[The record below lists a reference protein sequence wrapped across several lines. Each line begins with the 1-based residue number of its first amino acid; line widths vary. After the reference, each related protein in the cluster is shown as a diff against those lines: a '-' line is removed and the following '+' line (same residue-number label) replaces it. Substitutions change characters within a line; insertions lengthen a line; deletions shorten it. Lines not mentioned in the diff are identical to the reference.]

1 MTTENQDKRTKTTI
15 STLPA
20 TRQRLAEFATSDET
34 VDQTLNRLLDTVQ
47 SMKVR
52 ARTAWENRKAAAQAD
67 PDAWEAGARLAD
79 MLAARAAT
87 RQAGRG

>member
-1 MTTENQDKRTKTTI
+1 MTQDAKDKRAKTTM

-20 TRQRLAEFATSDET
+20 TRQRLADFATSDET

-47 SMKVR
+47 SIKVR

-67 PDAWEAGARLAD
+67 PQAWQAGALQAD